1 MTTDIETPGMT
12 PWLRELVA
20 AGARVE
26 AHRVIHFGAPSDELQ
41 AARLGPVISDLS
53 QLGLICAAGADVNA
67 FLQGQLSSDIR
78 QLDGDH
84 AQVSSYNSPK
94 GRVLAT
100 LLLFRIGELV
110 FLQLPRELAE
120 PIRKRLSMFVLR
132 SKVQLTDASGDFVR
146 FGVAGQ
152 QAERL
157 VTSVLGTAPS
167 STLEVTHGD
176 GCSAIRL
183 PGDRFEL
190 VASPV
195 RGPVL
200 WRELETQARP
210 AGAPAWDWLEI
221 QAGIPTITLPT
232 QDRFVAQM
240 INLERIGGVS
250 FQKGCY
256 PGQEIV
262 ARTQYLGAIKRRAY
276 LAHVSCD
283 PIPAPGHSLFS
294 ADLGEQPS
302 GTVLNAAPA
311 PGGGFDLL
319 AVIQVASAQG
329 EPIHLGAPSGPVL
342 ELRPLPY
349 PLA

>member
-176 GCSAIRL
+176 
-183 PGDRFEL
+183 
-190 VASPV
+190 
-195 RGPVL
+195 
-200 WRELETQARP
+200 TQARP